1 MNRLEKGQSDDSL
14 KDEIGNFFWY
24 VLILTTLACLSGWF
38 APNPYIGTSIAT
50 IAAAVGWFYVILDT
64 LAVRRGN
71 KQRREEYLKNK
82 KGGQSN
88 EKS

>member
-1 MNRLEKGQSDDSL
+1 MNRWGKEQSGDSL
-14 KDEIGNFFWY
+14 ENEIGNFFWY

-38 APNPYIGTSIAT
+38 APEPLIGKSMVT

-64 LAVRRGN
+64 LAVRRRN

-82 KGGQSN
+82 EGG
-88 EKS
+88 

>member
-1 MNRLEKGQSDDSL
+1 MNRQEKGQSDASL
-14 KDEIGNFFWY
+14 ENEIGNFFWY
-24 VLILTTLACLSGWF
+24 VLILTTLACLAGWF

-64 LAVRRGN
+64 RKVNRRN
-71 KQRREEYLKNK
+71 KQRREEYLKSK

>member
-1 MNRLEKGQSDDSL
+1 MNRRGKEQSDDSPES
-14 KDEIGNFFWY
+14 EIGAFFWY
-24 VLILTTLACLSGWF
+24 VLVLTTLACLSLWF
-38 APNPYIGTSIAT
+38 YPERLIGTSLAT

-64 LAVRRGN
+64 RAVNRRN

-82 KGGQSN
+82 EGGQSG

>member
-1 MNRLEKGQSDDSL
+1 MKRREKGQSSDSL
-14 KDEIGNFFWY
+14 ENEIGNFFWY
-24 VLILTTLACLSGWF
+24 VLILTTLACLSLWF
-38 APNPYIGTSIAT
+38 APEPLIGKSMAT

-82 KGGQSN
+82 EGG
-88 EKS
+88 KK